1 MPDFSDIY
9 GNKAVIQNLKNA
21 KKYDRVAH
29 CYMLCGEEGLGKRTT
44 AKTFAKSLVCEAG
57 KDEPCGK
64 CASCIQVE
72 NENHPDVIFVNHE
85 KPTVFGVDDIR
96 EGLNKS
102 IVIRPYKSEKKIYI
116 LDEAE
121 MLNAQAQNA
130 MLKTIEEP
138 PEYAVILIL
147 TANREVFLPTILSRC
162 VELSLQPVSDDEV
175 ASYLAKN
182 GFNIEENR
190 DEVLRFA
197 AGNIGRAVSFLDDE
211 EYQKLYHDVQDIL
224 YKLPYCN
231 DIQIKHAAET
241 LAGYKKEVPFI
252 IEEMHMW
259 FHDVY
264 LCKAGGQINCTG
276 EMARHIRE
284 QAQAYG
290 YDELP
295 RILSEI
301 ETLQT
306 RMKVNVNAELS
317 FEVLL
322 FALKPTS
329 AGGV

>member
-21 KKYDRVAH
+21 KKFDRVAH
-29 CYMLCGEEGLGKRTT
+29 CYMLCGEEGLGKRTI
-44 AKTFAKSLVCEAG
+44 AKAFAKSLMCETGGDA
-57 KDEPCGK
+57 PCGK

-72 NENHPDVIFVNHE
+72 NENHPDVVFVKHE
-85 KPTVFGVDDIR
+85 KPTVFSVDDIR

-102 IVIRPYKSEKKIYI
+102 IVIRPYKSERKIYI

-121 MLNAQAQNA
+121 LLNAQAQNA

-147 TANREVFLPTILSRC
+147 TSNREVFLPTILSRC
-162 VELSLQPVSDDEV
+162 VELNLQPVTDEEAV
-175 ASYLAKN
+175 RYLTKN
-182 GFNIEENR
+182 GFDISENK

-224 YKLPYCN
+224 MNLPYYT
-231 DIQIKHAAET
+231 DVQIKHAAET
-241 LAGYKKEVPFI
+241 LGGYKKEVSFI

-264 LCKAGGQINCTG
+264 LCKAGGEITCTG
-276 EMARHIRE
+276 EMARRVRE
-284 QAQAYG
+284 QAGAYS

-295 RILSEI
+295 RILNEI

-306 RMKVNVNAELS
+306 RMKVNVNPELS

-322 FALKPTS
+322 FELKPR
-329 AGGV
+329 V

>member
-1 MPDFSDIY
+1 MPDFRDIY
-9 GNKAVIQNLKNA
+9 GNKTVLANLRNA

-29 CYMLCGEEGLGKRTT
+29 CYMFCGEDGLGKRTV
-44 AKTFAKSLVCEAG
+44 AKAFAKSLVCEAG
-57 KDEPCGK
+57 GEEPCGK

-72 NENHPDVIFVNHE
+72 NENHPDVIFVKHE

-96 EGLNKS
+96 DGLNKS

-116 LDEAE
+116 LDDGE

-147 TANREVFLPTILSRC
+147 TNNREVFLPTILSRC
-162 VELSLQPVSDDEV
+162 VELNFQPVTDDEV
-175 ASYLAKN
+175 AKYLTKN
-182 GFNIEENR
+182 GFNIEEKR

-211 EYQKLYHDVQDIL
+211 EYGKMYKDVQDIL
-224 YKLPYCN
+224 MGLPRFS

-241 LAGYKKEVPFI
+241 LGGYKKELPLI
-252 IEEMHMW
+252 IEQMHMW
-259 FHDVY
+259 YHDVF
-264 LCKAGGQINCTG
+264 LSKAGYDVKCSGDI
-276 EMARHIRE
+276 ARSIRE
-284 QAQAYG
+284 QAELYG

-295 RILSEI
+295 RILQEI

-306 RMKVNVNAELS
+306 RMKVNVNTELS
-317 FEVLL
+317 FEVML
-322 FALKPTS
+322 FAMRPEGFDRS
-329 AGGV
+329 

>member
-21 KKYDRVAH
+21 KKFDRVAH
-29 CYMLCGEEGLGKRTT
+29 CYMLSGEEGLGKRTI
-44 AKTFAKSLVCEAG
+44 AKAFAKSLVCEAG
-57 KDEPCGK
+57 GDMPCGK

-72 NENHPDVIFVNHE
+72 NENHPDVIFVKHE
-85 KPTVFGVDDIR
+85 KPTVFSVDDIR

-102 IVIRPYKSEKKIYI
+102 IVIRPYKSERKIYI

-121 MLNAQAQNA
+121 LLNAQAQNA

-147 TANREVFLPTILSRC
+147 TSNREVFLPTILSRC
-162 VELSLQPVSDDEV
+162 VELSLQPVRDEEV
-175 ASYLAKN
+175 ATYLTKN
-182 GFNIEENR
+182 GFDISENK

-224 YKLPYCN
+224 FNLPYYT
-231 DIQIKHAAET
+231 DVQIKHAAET
-241 LAGYKKEVPFI
+241 LGGYKKEVPFI

-264 LCKAGGQINCTG
+264 LCKAGGEIACEG
-276 EMARHIRE
+276 EMARRVRE
-284 QAQAYG
+284 QAGAYS

-295 RILSEI
+295 RILGEI

-306 RMKVNVNAELS
+306 RMKVNVNPELS

-322 FALKPTS
+322 FALKP
-329 AGGV
+329 GFDRI